1 MFPSGTTACRTCQR
15 QLTVSCV
22 NCLRRAAEDSG
33 AEGDEGEDSRGDAGG
48 DDPRTTLWKLILEAS
63 SKEKEGEA
71 KVSLFSGLSI
81 PSALLLI
88 LSASRFLAPDSPLL
102 VPLPFRSSGHLH
114 GMIFQFFCLSL
125 DSFKCNL
132 RTFLFPNYYYSP
144 ALFSESDRPE
154 VTLCG

>member
-1 MFPSGTTACRTCQR
+1 MFPTGTTACRTCQR

-22 NCLRRAAEDSG
+22 NCLRRAAEESG

-81 PSALLLI
+81 LSALLLI

-102 VPLPFRSSGHLH
+102 VPLPFRSIY
-114 GMIFQFFCLSL
+114 M
-125 DSFKCNL
+125 
-132 RTFLFPNYYYSP
+132 
-144 ALFSESDRPE
+144 E
-154 VTLCG
+154 

>member
-81 PSALLLI
+81 PSALRLI

-125 DSFKCNL
+125 DSFKWNL
-132 RTFLFPNYYYSP
+132 RTLSLPQ
-144 ALFSESDRPE
+144 L
-154 VTLCG
+154 LL